1 MSKKLS
7 KVMIAILAAVMAF
20 CFCIAMASTTTAK
33 ADVADCKIEMV
44 DKVQVRQTGEMGIRF
59 NATISAADYDALT
72 AAGAEFGMILAPADW
87 LTSDAELSF
96 YSTTL
101 VEYDG
106 TQGATDKFFAK
117 GTNVPVQDVTDI
129 DGDNDITEYVL
140 TCSFIK
146 IKDTNFDRDFVA
158 RAYFKVGADYYES
171 ETVVERNIYTVA
183 SKALIGGDVED
194 DVVTDYLAD
203 IVGKVATE
211 DSTLNVVVNGDVAN
225 KGDKF
230 TVTATLTTAKNK
242 VVETG
247 VALSVERGGD
257 IVVDGLSFDATT
269 GEYTVNTAGKLTLV
283 AKAGGKTVD
292 VKELTAKRS
301 DVSVTLVPGVAGE
314 TWKDFVALADA
325 SKVLYSDFT
334 NNKVDLMGNS
344 VILKATIEDPENPDA
359 TVGYNDF
366 TLTGNP
372 TYYQLNNY
380 SGQIYLANLDRTKK
394 IEPVTGVS
402 VTYTDTYG
410 LEYTASLPVYG
421 SYSDVTIANFGKDDV
436 KWTATDS
443 LLVESK
449 NMSSGY
455 THWTTIEDVPLTSLS
470 TESLI
475 EFTVLKDDVANNGQ
489 YTSKTLTF
497 IVSEAG
503 NPSNWIK
510 VAMCT
515 YSNGYVA
522 IGMNTPNW
530 PTTKLGYAMRGTSFN
545 TLISTADDSNPGWYN
560 SDNYFATRALFGSH
574 QWAHDAENYR
584 GEMIAFSVL
593 DSEVFI
599 SAGWKKDASWT
610 WTNVSSALLPK
621 VNQTETNGLSEFNAF
636 DGFNAL
642 GKKVDISFAASN
654 FRLDNG
660 LLFVIDKLGGEK
672 VTADWL
678 DNMYYSYTTTGM
690 PYLESDA
697 TNA

>member
-247 VALSVERGGD
+247 VALSVERDGD

-292 VKELTAKRS
+292 VKELSIKRD
-301 DVSVTLVPGVAGE
+301 DVTFNLIPGRRSSTGSGVVFTPLVD
-314 TWKDFVALADA
+314 TDN
-325 SKVLYSDFT
+325 VLYSDFGYNVNDNVHRT
-334 NNKVDLMGNS
+334 GSSIVLTYELEDA
-344 VILKATIEDPENPDA
+344 LKADSPDVKFTIESDTAWLKEIRDGS
-359 TVGYNDF
+359 V
-366 TLTGNP
+366 
-372 TYYQLNNY
+372 
-380 SGQIYLANLDRTKK
+380 YLAAVASAGIPATDS
-394 IEPVTGVS
+394 IVTG
-402 VTYTDTYG
+402 TYTDVDGMTY
-410 LEYTASLPVYG
+410 
-421 SYSDVTIANFGKDDV
+421 
-436 KWTATDS
+436 TDS
-443 LLVESK
+443 FKISGHTLAEGYNETAYSTYSYTNDDKTVSFNQISTYISNETSVLIK
-449 NMSSGY
+449 N
-455 THWTTIEDVPLTSLS
+455 VPLTTSHDADVIRLTYPNWDES
-470 TESLI
+470 TKTQIARMSVRFVDVNDPNNWVE
-475 EFTVLKDDVANNGQ
+475 VLVGRHA
-489 YTSKTLTF
+489 S
-497 IVSEAG
+497 A
-503 NPSNWIK
+503 PSNQILGVNTSAWESK
-510 VAMCT
+510 LAGKSRTAMY
-515 YSNGYVA
+515 YSTRYSELYLHND
-522 IGMNTPNW
+522 TQLD
-530 PTTKLGYAMRGTSFN
+530 LGVHAMDFTRFN
-545 TLISTADDSNPGWYN
+545 TLNTFDVYG
-560 SDNYFATRALFGSH
+560 
-574 QWAHDAENYR
+574 DAYYYHM
-584 GEMIAFSVL
+584 GGFSVVNDEVCFNTISSGARTNVTIFTKEQQATELLANDAVKDL
-593 DSEVFI
+593 DLSVWSGFTDKGVTNVNVII
-599 SAGWKKDASWT
+599 SVARIVTPEGAQYEEQRLLIDTLGGRAVTAEDASKFVYISK
-610 WTNVSSALLPK
+610 VS
-621 VNQTETNGLSEFNAF
+621 
-636 DGFNAL
+636 
-642 GKKVDISFAASN
+642 
-654 FRLDNG
+654 
-660 LLFVIDKLGGEK
+660 
-672 VTADWL
+672 
-678 DNMYYSYTTTGM
+678 
-690 PYLESDA
+690 
-697 TNA
+697 